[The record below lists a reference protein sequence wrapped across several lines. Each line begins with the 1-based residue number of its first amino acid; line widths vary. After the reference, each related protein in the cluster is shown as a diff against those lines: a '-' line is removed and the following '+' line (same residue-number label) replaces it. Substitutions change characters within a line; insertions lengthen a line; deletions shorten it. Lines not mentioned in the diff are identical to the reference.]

1 MNVSPKRRSLLAPVA
16 QFEVAAGLLECAVSQ
31 LMASNESVARD
42 LIVQADLPEIREYAV
57 RLVGKMSVEVHLNVQ
72 RPKCLKKEDRDPA
85 RMPSSSE
92 QTAIFVRDGWRCR
105 FCGIKV
111 ISRAARLALVKKFP
125 AETRW
130 SGPEFKRHSALYA
143 MASSLDHVV
152 PHGQGG
158 KNETSNFVTACYCC
172 QFGRGEWTLEQMQLL
187 DPRDREPIVDE
198 WDGLSFL
205 AGWEKNRTRQ
215 VPR

>member
-1 MNVSPKRRSLLAPVA
+1 MKRRCLLAPVA
-16 QFEVAAGLLECAVSQ
+16 QFQVAAGLLEQAVGQ
-31 LMASNESVARD
+31 LMASNEDTARYF
-42 LIVQADLPEIREYAV
+42 IVQADLPEIREHAIK
-57 RLVGKMSVEVHLNVQ
+57 LVGRMSAEVHLNVR
-72 RPKCLKKEDRDPA
+72 RPTCWRKEDRDPT
-85 RMPSSSE
+85 RMPSLPR
-92 QTAIFVRDGWRCR
+92 QTAIFARDGWRCR

-111 ISRAARLALVKKFP
+111 ISRAARLALVKRFP

-172 QFGRGEWTLEQMQLL
+172 QFGRGEWTLDQMQLL
-187 DPRDREPIVDE
+187 DPRDREPPVDE
-198 WDGLSFL
+198 WDGLSGL
-205 AGWEKNRTRQ
+205 PVWEANRAKQ
-215 VPR
+215 AAK

>member
-1 MNVSPKRRSLLAPVA
+1 MDVSQKRKSLLEPVT
-16 QFEVAAGLLECAVSQ
+16 QFEMAAGLLACAASQ
-31 LMASNESVARD
+31 LMASNDGVARD
-42 LIVQADLPEIREYAV
+42 LLEQADLPEIREHAI
-57 RLVGKMSVEVHLNVQ
+57 RLVGRMSAEVHLNVR

-85 RMPSSSE
+85 RMPSASK

-105 FCGIKV
+105 FCGMKV
-111 ISRAARLALVKKFP
+111 ISRAARSALVKRFP

-130 SGPEFKRHSALYA
+130 AGPEFKRHSALYA

-172 QFGRGEWTLEQMQLL
+172 QFGRGEWTLEQMQLI
-187 DPRDREPIVDE
+187 DPRETEPVVDE
-198 WDGLSFL
+198 WDGLSSL
-205 AGWEKNRTRQ
+205 VAWEENRTKQAQR
-215 VPR
+215 